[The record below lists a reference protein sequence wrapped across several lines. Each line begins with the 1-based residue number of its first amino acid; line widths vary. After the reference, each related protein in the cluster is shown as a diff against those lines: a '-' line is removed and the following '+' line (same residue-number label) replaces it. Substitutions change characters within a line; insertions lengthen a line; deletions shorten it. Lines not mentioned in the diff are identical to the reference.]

1 MVRGVLTT
9 PEAIVAPSRG
19 KWWNDNEGKWITTNL
34 LEERKWLLVQPEFN
48 EDILGDHVVIV
59 SDDDDNELATKQ
71 VADMYYYDIM
81 EVPPDATEDVIER
94 MYHKLA
100 KRFSPG
106 RAGAGEA
113 AQQQMDEITTA
124 YMILTNPEFR
134 HGYDEY
140 GMDFVD
146 NGGLSG
152 HFSTPSAGEA
162 PPLVDP
168 YELYAVLFGSEQL
181 QDWIGI
187 LGAATAA
194 KASQTLTM
202 VQARTIQVR
211 RVTKLA
217 LLLAKRLQEYCDA
230 DEDDTKKEAA
240 QEKWRIEAERLVQTS
255 YGNELVNTIGKV
267 YSLCAVQFLGSLEN
281 GCGALPS
288 MSAWA
293 KRQYTNISKGLRDVA
308 SDVTHPTGDWNQLK
322 VQHAVEQ
329 VSLEETEL
337 QQAQTK
343 LQQEGI
349 LKTYLR
355 YLWTRTVLDITD
367 TLHETTQMVLFDQA
381 VSPEVRSQ
389 RAHGLQRLGHV
400 LEQVSQKH
408 MQSQQLESLGMVNSK
423 RNPMKQEDIPNS
435 SASTRALYEEVAFA
449 AMLETCV
456 RKEQEYK
463 RAHTTQQTTD
473 DL

>member
-19 KWWNDNEGKWITTNL
+19 KWWNDNEGKWVKTNL

-48 EDILGDHVVIV
+48 EDILGDHVVVV
-59 SDDDDNELATKQ
+59 SDDDNNELATKQ

-106 RAGAGEA
+106 RAGAGEEA
-113 AQQQMDEITTA
+113 KQKMDEITTA

-134 HGYDEY
+134 QGYDEY

-152 HFSTPSAGEA
+152 HFSTPSAGDA
-162 PPLVDP
+162 SPLVDP

-217 LLLAKRLQEYCDA
+217 LLLAQRLQEYCDA
-230 DEDDTKKEAA
+230 GGDDTKKEAA

-267 YSLCAVQFLGSLEN
+267 GGDLGICCFLL
-281 GCGALPS
+281 
-288 MSAWA
+288 
-293 KRQYTNISKGLRDVA
+293 
-308 SDVTHPTGDWNQLK
+308 TH
-322 VQHAVEQ
+322 
-329 VSLEETEL
+329 
-337 QQAQTK
+337 
-343 LQQEGI
+343 
-349 LKTYLR
+349 
-355 YLWTRTVLDITD
+355 YLW
-367 TLHETTQMVLFDQA
+367 
-381 VSPEVRSQ
+381 
-389 RAHGLQRLGHV
+389 
-400 LEQVSQKH
+400 
-408 MQSQQLESLGMVNSK
+408 
-423 RNPMKQEDIPNS
+423 MKI
-435 SASTRALYEEVAFA
+435 F
-449 AMLETCV
+449 
-456 RKEQEYK
+456 
-463 RAHTTQQTTD
+463 
-473 DL
+473 